1 MRTFTASSLEA
12 SPGGLKEPANAVER
26 PYMQEPGLDRHQW
39 ETEWS
44 ELEPDLED
52 SPSEALS
59 DLDDL
64 VSRMLE
70 EAGYAVNTEDAVD
83 DEGIDPEIYASFL
96 AAREVTR
103 QADNGED
110 VDPGDIAE
118 AINAYREL
126 YQHLLNRE
134 LDLS

>member
-1 MRTFTASSLEA
+1 
-12 SPGGLKEPANAVER
+12 
-26 PYMQEPGLDRHQW
+26 
-39 ETEWS
+39 
-44 ELEPDLED
+44 
-52 SPSEALS
+52 
-59 DLDDL
+59 
-64 VSRMLE
+64 
-70 EAGYAVNTEDAVD
+70 
-83 DEGIDPEIYASFL
+83 
-96 AAREVTR
+96 VTR

>member
-1 MRTFTASSLEA
+1 MFEGTRNRGMVVSM
-12 SPGGLKEPANAVER
+12 
-26 PYMQEPGLDRHQW
+26 YEPGLDREYW
-39 ETEWS
+39 ETEWA
-44 ELEPDLED
+44 EFETDLQD
-52 SPSEALS
+52 SPMEALS
-59 DLDDL
+59 EVDDL
-64 VSRMLE
+64 VARMLVA
-70 EAGYAVNTEDAVD
+70 AGYPVDTRDPVD